1 MTSIL
6 STDKRAGLGNERR
19 SGGLYGH
26 LLDHKGD
33 LMDSINPY
41 VYINDDEIELKQ
53 ILILYG
59 KLKKQRKFTV
69 SEAEKR
75 GLIKVESM
83 PSNIWAD
90 NFSKS
95 IAILNHNVRLCLST
109 KCN

>member
-1 MTSIL
+1 
-6 STDKRAGLGNERR
+6 
-19 SGGLYGH
+19 
-26 LLDHKGD
+26 
-33 LMDSINPY
+33 MDSTNPY

-59 KLKKQRKFTV
+59 RLKKQRKFTV

-75 GLIKVESM
+75 GLVRVEPI
-83 PSNIWAD
+83 PSNVQAE

-95 IAILNHNVRLCLST
+95 IAILDQKVRLCLST